1 VSPVRAAVVVAR
13 REFSERVCTRAFQI
27 SIAVTLLIV
36 GAVAV
41 LAGVLG
47 DDGATEYKVGVQGA
61 EATAI
66 AGAARSAAPGFDAR
80 VEVRRFRSSADARAA
95 VRDDSVDAA
104 VSGGVIV
111 TRDQPPDE
119 LEQLL
124 QAAARQVRAGEAL
137 RSEGVTGQDARRAL
151 DPPPLRTRA
160 LEGEGDSGDEGVA
173 FTASLLLYLQLIVY
187 GYAVASGVVEE
198 KSSRVVEV
206 LLATIPPRSL
216 LAGKIIGI
224 GLLGL
229 LQLLLTAVVG
239 LGLASA
245 SGAIELSADDAGM
258 LAVVLVWFLLGY
270 LLWACLYAMAGAIV
284 SRQEDLQSSTTVL
297 TLILVA
303 SYLVAFPALDD
314 LESSIAVISSLF
326 PLSSPI
332 IMPVRVAVDAAG
344 TVEIIASLGLL
355 VVGIALLVRLGPRI
369 YENAVLAHGQA
380 AEAARGLERVH
391 ALALSTGRH
400 AGVGWRP

>member
-1 VSPVRAAVVVAR
+1 MSPVQAAVVVAR
-13 REFSERVCTRAFQI
+13 REFSERIRTRAFQI
-27 SIAVTLLIV
+27 SIAITLVII

-47 DDGATEYKVGVQGA
+47 DNGPKTYKVGAQGT
-61 EATAI
+61 EAVAI
-66 AGAARSAAPGFDAR
+66 AAAAKASGPKFDAE
-80 VEVRRFRSSADARAA
+80 VEVRRFNSPAQARAA
-95 VRDDSVDAA
+95 VSDESVDAA
-104 VSGGVIV
+104 VAGGVIL
-111 TRDQPPDE
+111 TRDDPPDE

-124 QAAARQVRAGEAL
+124 QGAARQVRAGEAL
-137 RSEGVTGQDARRAL
+137 RSEGVSGSEARRVL

-160 LEGEGDSGDEGVA
+160 LEGGADGGDEGVA
-173 FTASLLLYLQLIVY
+173 VAASLLLYLQLILY
-187 GYAVASGVVEE
+187 GLAVASGVVEE

-206 LLATIPPRSL
+206 LLASIPPRSL
-216 LAGKIIGI
+216 LAGKIAGI

-245 SGAIELSADDAGM
+245 SGAIELDAGDAGV

-297 TLILVA
+297 TLVLVV
-303 SYLVAFPALDD
+303 SYLVAFPALEDP
-314 LESSIAVISSLF
+314 ESTIAVIASLV

-332 IMPVRVAVDAAG
+332 IMPVRVTVDAASP
-344 TVEIIASLGLL
+344 VEIVASLGLL
-355 VVGIALLVRLGPRI
+355 VVGIALLVPLGARI
-369 YENAVLAHGQA
+369 YENAVLRMGKPLKLR
-380 AEAARGLERVH
+380 EAWNA
-391 ALALSTGRH
+391 STRS
-400 AGVGWRP
+400 R